1 MRYWCEIKKS
11 PAARIFIAAGTLAM
25 QTGLMAM
32 LAVANLCVAAT
43 SEPNSPALP
52 AKSTGLDKLVGE
64 PVDISPWAYAWRADR
79 TVQERP
85 EAAFIPRRLERMD
98 QVYRTAFS
106 ELPQEKL
113 KSIYYDMP
121 DLLKPLPPKPAG
133 RLLTGLLWTGGVAQY
148 RVELVWPSG
157 AEKIPSTEAVEVRVY
172 PTSFGWFGW
181 TVDKILSHPE
191 ISKDRQ
197 TWTYQSEP
205 GGQMDWAFSGRVDAA
220 TEMVAVFIDSNLT
233 RYWQPVV
240 PFIRVICPELGVWK
254 RIDVEVEWGFQPG
267 TEKTI
272 LDGCVDSYL
281 AVTGHISPL
290 PSDRGTRVKTGHQWQ
305 SRATGHSRRGIV
317 VPMLCTAGS
326 LPGLDSRLTVWTGS
340 SGFTIRVSD
349 LDNGPILIPEQGLFF
364 TRVGSGHT
372 ARQYAA
378 ELKARNL
385 KSVRRMVREH
395 QEAASWEEVMREVRL
410 STCPPGTVLAPFP
423 AVEDP
428 PMQVELPD
436 PGWTTAWRAASFQ
449 MKGKHMWGGLA
460 VEVSR
465 VAHQMDLV
473 GLHEEADKVYQ
484 YFLQAPGAK
493 SDGDYVDG
501 QGALEWAK
509 DMRHDMGYSHDGTH
523 ASTGGLLFAMM
534 DRYFL
539 TGDKEWFH
547 THRAR
552 LTAAADWIIRQ
563 RRLYLKDVPNRQD
576 LFVAGLLP
584 PAMLGDYAIPSSD
597 WRWYYSDNAF
607 ALQGLQRF
615 ADVLNVVDPQAGE
628 RYSEEAAAFR
638 QDLCRAAEK
647 EASLSPV
654 RLLRDGVYHRF
665 IPAMVYARG
674 LMCNLEFNAPQRPQ
688 TDVLVG
694 SLPLAEPFAALAA
707 DDIRMT
713 GTLDVMEEVGMSPHI
728 TAHVLTVNVMK
739 PLRTPLRCTGE
750 VEERWFWIGYGGS
763 FPKASHNANLYLLQ
777 DDVPNFLRFW
787 MNSYAALVGADGKLW
802 EWGQLGKYTSCQH
815 PDNGTAGWFMENF
828 RNLLV
833 MEEGRSLWVA
843 RATPRV
849 WLEQG
854 KKITIR
860 NAPTYF
866 GKVAYEIVSDVD
878 HGKITAVIE
887 MPARELPE
895 RLLVRFRHPHE
906 ALIKKVIVDGAPW
919 NRFNPD
925 KELIELT
932 GRPGKVQVTAV
943 Y

>member
-1 MRYWCEIKKS
+1 MPSWSEIKKS
-11 PAARIFIAAGTLAM
+11 PVFRIFQATRTL
-25 QTGLMAM
+25 AM

-43 SEPNSPALP
+43 AAPAIPALP
-52 AKSTGLDKLVGE
+52 SESTGLDKLARE
-64 PVDISPWAYAWRADR
+64 PVDIAPWAYVWRADR
-79 TVQERP
+79 TVQEKP

-98 QVYRTAFS
+98 KVYRTAFY
-106 ELPQEKL
+106 EMPREKL

-181 TVDKILSHPE
+181 TVDKILSHPQ
-191 ISKDRQ
+191 ISKDRL
-197 TWTYQSEP
+197 TWTYKSEP

-220 TEMVAVFIDSNLT
+220 TEMVAVFIDSNQT
-233 RYWQPVV
+233 RPGQPAV
-240 PFIRVICPELGVWK
+240 PNVRVICPQLGLWK

-267 TEKTI
+267 MEKSR
-272 LDGCVDSYL
+272 LEGWVDSYL
-281 AVTGHISPL
+281 AIAGPVSPL
-290 PSDRGTRVKTGHQWQ
+290 DEGTKVKEGHRWRSRV
-305 SRATGHSRRGIV
+305 AGHSRRGIV
-317 VPMLCTAGS
+317 VPMLCATGS
-326 LPGLDSRLTVWTGS
+326 VPGLDSRLTVWTGS
-340 SGFTIRVSD
+340 EGFTIRLSE
-349 LDNGPILIPEQGLFF
+349 LQNGPILIPEQGLFF
-364 TRVGSGHT
+364 TRAGSGET

-378 ELKARNL
+378 ELAAKDIKN
-385 KSVRRMVREH
+385 VRRLVREH
-395 QEAASWEEVMREVRL
+395 REAASWEEVMREVRL

-436 PGWTTAWRAASFQ
+436 AGWTAAWRAASFQ

-465 VAHQMDLV
+465 VAHEMNLV

-484 YFLQAPGAK
+484 YFLQSPGAK
-493 SDGDYVDG
+493 SDGDYSDG
-501 QGALEWAK
+501 EGALEWAK

-523 ASTGGLLFAMM
+523 ASTGSLLFAMA

-539 TGDKEWFH
+539 TGDKEWFEK
-547 THRAR
+547 HRAR

-597 WRWYYSDNAF
+597 WRWYYCDNAY

-615 ADVLNVVDPQAGE
+615 ADVLTLVDPSAG
-628 RYSEEAAAFR
+628 RKYSEEAAAFR
-638 QDLCRAAEK
+638 QDLLRAAAK

-654 RLLRDGVYHRF
+654 RRLRDGACRRF
-665 IPAMVYARG
+665 IPAMAYARG

-707 DDIRMT
+707 DDSRIT
-713 GTLDVMEEVGMSPHI
+713 GTLDVMEEVGMSPAI
-728 TAHVLTVNVMK
+728 TTHVLTVNVMK
-739 PLRTPLRCTGE
+739 PLATPLRCTGE
-750 VEERWFWIGYGGS
+750 LEERWFWIGYGAS
-763 FPKASHNANLYLLQ
+763 FPKAAHNAYLYLLQ

-815 PDNGTAGWFMENF
+815 PDNGTAGWFIENF

-854 KKITIR
+854 KRITVR

-866 GKVAYEIVSDVD
+866 GKVAYEIVSDAD

-887 MPARELPE
+887 MPARDLPE

-925 KELIELT
+925 KEFIELT